1 MWDSIG
7 GVEKQDYVDQLIAQW
22 RRQRPSVD
30 VAPMGVIGRISR
42 LSRLLERQIEEL
54 FAAHGLQGGRFD
66 VLAALV
72 RAGEPHRLTP
82 TQLYNSLLVSSGAI
96 TNRIDRLV
104 DEGLVTRGS
113 HASDRRSLPVQ
124 LTEAGR
130 DRLDEALMAHVKNE
144 EELLVALDPR
154 ERELL
159 AQILRRWLIAL
170 GDQDQPAGAV
180 DEDTGPSVQR
190 GPPG

>member
-1 MWDSIG
+1 
-7 GVEKQDYVDQLIAQW
+7 VENLDYVDQLLGQW
-22 RRQRPSVD
+22 RRQRSALD
-30 VAPMGVIGRISR
+30 VTPMGVIGRISR
-42 LSRLLERQIEEL
+42 LSRLLEKRIEEV

-104 DEGLVTRGS
+104 DEGLVRRGS
-113 HASDRRSLPVQ
+113 DDSDRRSMPVE

-130 DRLDEALMAHVKNE
+130 ARLDEALKAHLENE
-144 EELLVALDPR
+144 RDLISKLEPG

-159 AQILRRWLIAL
+159 AGILRGWLLAL
-170 GDQDQPAGAV
+170 GDHHHPVDAIEEDLNTV
-180 DEDTGPSVQR
+180 DEYGI
-190 GPPG
+190 G

>member
-1 MWDSIG
+1 M
-7 GVEKQDYVDQLIAQW
+7 EHLDYVDQLIAQW
-22 RRQRPSVD
+22 RRQRPALD
-30 VAPMGVIGRISR
+30 VSTMGVIGRISR
-42 LSRLLERQIEEL
+42 LSRLLERRIEEV

-104 DEGLVTRGS
+104 DEGLVTRGAS
-113 HASDRRSLPVQ
+113 VSDRRSMPVQ
-124 LTEAGR
+124 LTETGR
-130 DRLDEALMAHVKNE
+130 DLLDEALIAHLKNE
-144 EELLVALDPR
+144 EELIAVLEPR

-159 AQILRRWLIAL
+159 AQILRGWLIAL
-170 GDQDQPAGAV
+170 GDLHHPVDAV
-180 DEDTGPSVQR
+180 DDAAGLSE
-190 GPPG
+190 

>member
-1 MWDSIG
+1 MSDSIVR
-7 GVEKQDYVDQLIAQW
+7 VERHDYVDELIAQW
-22 RRQRPSVD
+22 RRQRPGVD

-104 DEGLVTRGS
+104 EEGLVTRES
-113 HASDRRSLPVQ
+113 HASDRRSMPVQ
-124 LTEAGR
+124 LTEEGR
-130 DRLDEALMAHVKNE
+130 GRLDEALVAHVKNE
-144 EELLVALDPR
+144 EELLAALEPR

-159 AQILRRWLIAL
+159 AQILRRWLVAL
-170 GDQDQPAGAV
+170 GDQDQPVEAL
-180 DEDTGPSVQR
+180 DEGDTSVEF
-190 GPPG
+190 GTSG

>member
-1 MWDSIG
+1 M
-7 GVEKQDYVDQLIAQW
+7 GVEQHDYVDELIAQW
-22 RRQRPSVD
+22 GRQRPAVD
-30 VAPMGVIGRISR
+30 VTSMGVIGRISR
-42 LSRLLERQIEEL
+42 LSRLLERQIEEV
-54 FAAHGLQGGRFD
+54 FATHGLQGGRFD

-72 RAGEPHRLTP
+72 RAGEPYRLTP

-113 HASDRRSLPVQ
+113 NASDRRSMPVQ

-130 DRLDEALMAHVKNE
+130 ERLDAALIAHVKNE
-144 EELLVALDPR
+144 EEMLSALDSR

-159 AQILRRWLIAL
+159 AEILRRWLIAL
-170 GDQDQPAGAV
+170 GDQDQPAESLGEDDRSAESGAS
-180 DEDTGPSVQR
+180 E
-190 GPPG
+190 

>member
-1 MWDSIG
+1 MSDSIG
-7 GVEKQDYVDQLIAQW
+7 GVEQHDYVDQLMAQW
-22 RRQRPSVD
+22 RRQRPAVD

-54 FAAHGLQGGRFD
+54 FASHGLQGGRFD

-144 EELLVALDPR
+144 EELLAALDPQ

-170 GDQDQPAGAV
+170 GDQDQPAGAL
-180 DEDTGPSVQR
+180 DEDTRPSVQS
-190 GPPG
+190 GPPA